1 MLLNGAAYHFYSST
15 KEMLIITTQ
24 MPNTNQILNVNALEK
39 EYWWTDKIEMQSLH
53 PNWCG
58 TNINSPLGWEII
70 RLDN

>member
-39 EYWWTDKIEMQSLH
+39 EY
-53 PNWCG
+53 
-58 TNINSPLGWEII
+58 
-70 RLDN
+70 